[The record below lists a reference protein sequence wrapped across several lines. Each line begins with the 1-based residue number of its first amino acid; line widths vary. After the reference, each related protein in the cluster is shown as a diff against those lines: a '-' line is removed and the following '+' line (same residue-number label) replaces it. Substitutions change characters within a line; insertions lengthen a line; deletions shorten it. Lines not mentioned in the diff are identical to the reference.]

1 MTTSLKCS
9 EDIIKNPV
17 PSDHLQFLPCSI
29 DFTGSTEVTD
39 RFSKF
44 TETKSDGTLT
54 NSLRGFPLE
63 GKVLSVPEGYTGTRI
78 KSLIILL

>member
-78 KSLIILL
+78 ISLVILL